1 MAERA
6 PQAGGTP
13 GDDHADRRR
22 GLLMGRVLGIPVYV
36 SPTWFIVA
44 IVITWMFE
52 RPASEV
58 VDRPLSY
65 LVAFTYAVL
74 LYASVFVHELS
85 HSAVARL
92 FGLPVRAITLHI
104 LGGVSEIEREPRTP
118 GREFLV
124 AFAGPLLSLVLAGT
138 GMLTELLVP
147 LPPVARLLVRAVTL
161 ANLVVAVFNLLPGL
175 PLDGGRMIRAVVWK
189 LTGRPRTGTVVAGWV
204 GRALAVLVLVAGAF
218 AASHRAAGLGFG
230 WLSLIW
236 SALIASFIWVGASQA
251 IRAEVLRDRIPLLHA
266 RRLARRA
273 TLVTAGVPL
282 AEAVRRAHAEGAG
295 ALVIVDH
302 EGRPTGL
309 VSEQAV
315 LATPENRRPWVDVGD
330 LSRGL
335 KPGLRLSA
343 DLSGEE
349 LMAAIRTAPATEYLL
364 LEPTGRVYGVLTV
377 SDIERAFATA

>member
-1 MAERA
+1 
-6 PQAGGTP
+6 
-13 GDDHADRRR
+13 
-22 GLLMGRVLGIPVYV
+22 MGRVLGIPVYV

-218 AASHRAAGLGFG
+218 AASHREAGLGFG

-315 LATPENRRPWVDVGD
+315 LATPENRRPWVEVGD

-335 KPGLRLSA
+335 NPGLRLSA